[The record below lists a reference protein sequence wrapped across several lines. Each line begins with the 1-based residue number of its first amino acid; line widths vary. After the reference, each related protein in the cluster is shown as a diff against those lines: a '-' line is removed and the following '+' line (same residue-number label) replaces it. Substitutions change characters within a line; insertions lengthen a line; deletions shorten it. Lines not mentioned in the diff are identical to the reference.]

1 MSPRGRI
8 LRGWLAAAGAAAAIA
23 GCQERLTAPVDCP
36 ALCPGGSAD
45 VFDTVLTAL
54 PGADSSYQGYIEGG
68 SGISLLVSNGLPV
81 SENRA
86 LYRFGPRPD
95 SVIVGATG
103 ATDTVP
109 YVVDSVLL
117 SLNLLARDTLT
128 DGLKVYFYRIAST
141 VESGITFSE
150 LASQLV
156 EPNLIDS
163 VAVADTLNTGTVQ
176 LVLRGTDAL
185 KTGLPADAGGTLAIG
200 IAISAAAPTGVRLGS
215 TGGGTG
221 ATFASYVTAQGVADT
236 VTGRQQTI
244 TRTPAFNTFVSETPL
259 VPDPALLTVGG
270 EPSSRA
276 LLRFDLPDRLE
287 DSADIVR
294 ATLELVPSVPIL
306 GLPTD
311 PSLIVAKA
319 VLADLGAK
327 SPVTTDNT
335 FWATDTLTP
344 GVSDTVRL
352 DVTNL
357 VRLWQSTAT
366 ERPEAIFVSL
376 LPEAATFMRAQFG
389 STRSP
394 EVGVPRLRVTYL
406 LAFPFENP

>member
-1 MSPRGRI
+1 MWR
-8 LRGWLAAAGAAAAIA
+8 
-23 GCQERLTAPVDCP
+23 
-36 ALCPGGSAD
+36 ALK
-45 VFDTVLTAL
+45 L
-54 PGADSSYQGYIEGG
+54 GYRAEP
-68 SGISLLVSNGLPV
+68 SLLVV
-81 SENRA
+81 A
-86 LYRFGPRPD
+86 FG
-95 SVIVGATG
+95 
-103 ATDTVP
+103 
-109 YVVDSVLL
+109 L
-117 SLNLLARDTLT
+117 SLFAALPDALIALWLKLLADGVAASDRTLLLT
-128 DGLKVYFYRIAST
+128 A
-141 VESGITFSE
+141 
-150 LASQLV
+150 
-156 EPNLIDS
+156 
-163 VAVADTLNTGTVQ
+163 
-176 LVLRGTDAL
+176 
-185 KTGLPADAGGTLAIG
+185 AIG

-221 ATFASYVTAQGVADT
+221 ASFASYVTAQGVADS
-236 VTGRQQTI
+236 VTGRKQTI
-244 TRTPAFNTFVSETPL
+244 TRTPAFNTFVTQTPL

-311 PSLIVAKA
+311 PSLLVAKA

-344 GVSDTVRL
+344 GASDTVRL

-357 VRLWQSTAT
+357 VRLWQSTAA

-376 LPEAATFMRAQFG
+376 LPEASTFMRAQFG

-394 EVGVPRLRVTYL
+394 GVGAPRLRVTYM